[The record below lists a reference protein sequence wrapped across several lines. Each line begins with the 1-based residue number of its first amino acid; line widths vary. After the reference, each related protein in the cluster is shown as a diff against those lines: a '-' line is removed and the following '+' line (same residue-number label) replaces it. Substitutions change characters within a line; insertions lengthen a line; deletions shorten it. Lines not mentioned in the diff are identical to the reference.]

1 MGRIAG
7 DRSAWSASGSQKQFE
22 PQKSLIKDITA
33 GGGHGVSGNGA
44 ASACAQSKELE
55 ENAMGWLQGNPF
67 VAAWKCRPEKPA
79 TTTTKIGKRKQR
91 NMGILYCTSSLR
103 PHATYVL
110 SDRW

>member
-1 MGRIAG
+1 MLLLIVCAFSALRHKDDTYMGRIAG

-55 ENAMGWLQGNPF
+55 ENAMGWLRYKTDG
-67 VAAWKCRPEKPA
+67 
-79 TTTTKIGKRKQR
+79 
-91 NMGILYCTSSLR
+91 
-103 PHATYVL
+103 
-110 SDRW
+110 